1 MKPRAALFLLAPAT
15 AMFIFTFVVPIFM
28 AGRLSFVGPEGFV
41 GFANY
46 ADALRDRYFQ
56 RSFLNSFIMVIMA
69 GIPQVVVAYLAASF
83 FQRFGRRTQAAARFA
98 VYVPGLAAGVVMGL
112 LYEWILQRD
121 GLLNGMLAMVGIGSI
136 PWLTDIWPARASLA
150 FIVMTGGIGGLTIMF
165 SASMAQI
172 PRELHDAARI
182 DGASDRQYRAMIVRP
197 LMTPT
202 ILLMLMLAIVG
213 MMQIWETIYILWNEG
228 GPEGGIASP
237 VYEVFLTAFQFGKRS
252 LSTAKGFILTL
263 VIGAIL
269 VVKSRVEK
277 LMK

>member
-15 AMFIFTFVVPIFM
+15 AMFIFTFVAPILM

-46 ADALRDRYFQ
+46 TAALRDRYFQ
-56 RSFLNSFIMVIMA
+56 RSFLNSFIMVAMA
-69 GIPQVVVAYLAASF
+69 GIPQVIVAYLAASF

-112 LYEWILQRD
+112 LYEWILQRE
-121 GLLNGMLAMVGIGSI
+121 GLLNGLLAMAGIGAV
-136 PWLTDIWPARASLA
+136 PWLTDIWPARISLA
-150 FIVMTGGIGGLTIMF
+150 FIVMTGCIGGLTIMF
-165 SASMAQI
+165 SASMSQI
-172 PRELHDAARI
+172 PRELHDAATI
-182 DGASDRQYRAMIVRP
+182 DGASDRQYRALIVRP

-202 ILLMLMLAIVG
+202 IMLMLMLAIVG
-213 MMQIWETIYILWNEG
+213 MMQIWETIYILWSEG

-252 LSTAKGFILTL
+252 LSMAKGFILTL

-269 VVKSRVEK
+269 IVKSRVERW
-277 LMK
+277 MK